1 MFLLQHGSVPLSDL
15 GVSGG
20 FEEDDNDVATKV
32 SGVRCVGVA
41 VWQRCVVPSCIFGH
55 ICLSD
60 TLLRMTKL
68 SICVWTL
75 VFWTFHLTV
84 VLTLLFW
91 Q

>member
-15 GVSGG
+15 GVSGA

-32 SGVRCVGVA
+32 SGVRCGGVA
-41 VWQRCVVPSCIFGH
+41 ALCGPSCIFEH
-55 ICLSD
+55 ISLSD

-68 SICVWTL
+68 SFCVWTL
-75 VFWTFHLTV
+75 VCWTFHLTV